1 MRKVVLACNILRYQ
15 FSAAAALH
23 LPVWFCCISEKASQ
37 WVWAVW
43 QMTYS
48 MFILQLCHKSDA
60 LLFGILFELLVC
72 IKTFSI
78 YSVCLVECL
87 EWVTAEIITVSLVW
101 LKTFINCTVSPAK
114 LFCWWWGIVTY
125 IGVICP
131 HCLWCLRYRWCDVI
145 GSYNKPYSSQCTI
158 VLPWGG

>member
-1 MRKVVLACNILRYQ
+1 MRKTFKVVLACNVLRYQ
-15 FSAAAALH
+15 FSVAAALH

-37 WVWAVW
+37 WECGHFGKLH
-43 QMTYS
+43 

-78 YSVCLVECL
+78 NSVCLVECL
-87 EWVTAEIITVSLVW
+87 AWVIADIITVS
-101 LKTFINCTVSPAK
+101 LKTFINCTVSPK
-114 LFCWWWGIVTY
+114 LFCWWWGIVTLY

-131 HCLWCLRYRWCDVI
+131 LCLRCLRYRWYDVI
-145 GSYNKPYSSQCTI
+145 GSYNKPYSSRCTI